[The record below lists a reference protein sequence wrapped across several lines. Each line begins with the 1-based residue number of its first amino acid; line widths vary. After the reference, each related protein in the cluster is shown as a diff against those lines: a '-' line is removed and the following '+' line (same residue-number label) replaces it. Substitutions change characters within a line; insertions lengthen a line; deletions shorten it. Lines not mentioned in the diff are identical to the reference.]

1 MVYII
6 HIYIERSSSFPQGR
20 KARRGSND
28 SVSCRPMQET
38 PTRQIQKAMAADM
51 AVLRRRRSYASD
63 YAVFEK
69 PRQTDYCIYD
79 SFDSIFR

>member
-1 MVYII
+1 M
-6 HIYIERSSSFPQGR
+6 F
-20 KARRGSND
+20 RGSMRLGIQEL
-28 SVSCRPMQET
+28 SACCPMQET

-51 AVLRRRRSYASD
+51 AVVRRRRSYASD

-69 PRQTDYCIYD
+69 PRQTDDCICD